1 MDAGVRCE
9 RRVYPSFTAAL
20 LPSDPD
26 FSRTMLLL
34 RLLGGPSLS
43 GNGRTL
49 TGPATQ
55 RHRLALL
62 VLLAS
67 SRSRPQS
74 RDKLVAWLWPERD
87 GEHARN
93 LLNQGVHAL
102 RRAIGEAGIISAQD
116 ELRLDPAAVACDVV
130 AFEDAIAA
138 GEVERAIGLYTGP
151 FLDGF
156 HLPGA
161 SEFEHWADGER
172 DRLRR
177 SYTRSLESLA
187 EAAEERR
194 EWSSAVERW
203 RALVSEERYNAR
215 VTVRL
220 MRALEGAGD
229 RAGAL
234 QQARLHTV
242 LLQQEFQSGPDPD
255 VVALADRLR
264 NEPANGDNR
273 KVARVTTDQFT
284 SPADHTPALDE
295 QSYASPSPGPPA
307 SNSLTAPAPVARP
320 PSPPPKS
327 RRRRW
332 VVPGIIGL
340 LVLGAIGVIG
350 HTDRLSLDE
359 NLVAVAPFDVFDPK
373 LALWREGL
381 VDILSRG
388 LDGAGPLRAV
398 SPRVAIRRWTGRAEP
413 AEANALGR
421 RTGAGLAV
429 FGQLVE
435 SGPDSVR
442 LTATLLDVGGNR
454 SLGEID
460 LRDALAHMDR
470 LVDSTAVALLR
481 ALGRHRPIG
490 AVRQAGFGGT
500 SLPALKEFLRGEQL
514 YRRSAWDSAL
524 AHYEAAIALDSTFAL
539 AYRRVQLSSPT
550 AYSSHSPQ
558 AYAFRAAAFNRGLPT
573 RDSLLIM
580 MDSLLLGMGWDDTA
594 LFAHRRRAFAALDQV
609 ARLNPNDPEVWN
621 RIGEV
626 RFHWGTPAEFT
637 EREILANLDRAIQLD
652 PEYSPAYEHT
662 VYLAIR
668 LGRLDLARQYAG
680 TYADFAPTDI
690 ATQQFRLDALLL
702 DPALAASTQ
711 TARLIDTS
719 AAGPLSQ
726 TVFDLSGWADSGE
739 TVLRLARSLAS
750 DTRSLPGAPWW
761 LTDIRRKE
769 LLAVFLAFRG
779 HFQEARGA
787 LPGSPIR
794 GTGYPNNPVLDLAL
808 LGAVPPD
815 SARIV
820 VRALVA
826 GDSLWPPAGR
836 RYALPWWY
844 ADRDTAALKRFE
856 TQVVAGA
863 RRYPNPVAKA
873 YLRNLAEV
881 ARAYLVLARGDSTEG
896 LGMLAALP
904 DSLCALSD
912 CFFEKFT
919 LAELAA
925 ARGQDREAAAIY
937 DRWLR
942 ARDWSP
948 LFVMGRLNRARVAER
963 LGDRARAAVLYQYV
977 VDAWRHADPE
987 LRSHVAAARDGLER
1001 LAAEPRE

>member
-1 MDAGVRCE
+1 
-9 RRVYPSFTAAL
+9 
-20 LPSDPD
+20 
-26 FSRTMLLL
+26 MLAL
-34 RLLGGPSLS
+34 RLLGGPSLCD
-43 GNGRTL
+43 NGSTL

-62 VLLAS
+62 ALLAS

-87 GEHARN
+87 VEHARN

-130 AFEDAIAA
+130 AYEDAIAA
-138 GEVERAIGLYTGP
+138 GELERAIGLYTGP

-177 SYTRSLESLA
+177 LYACSLERLA
-187 EAAEERR
+187 EAAEERG

-203 RALVSEERYNAR
+203 RGLVSVEPYNAR
-215 VTVRL
+215 VTLRL
-220 MRALEGAGD
+220 MRALDGAGD

-234 QQARLHTV
+234 QQARLHTL
-242 LLQQEFQSGPDPD
+242 LLQQEFEAGPDPD

-264 NEPANGDNR
+264 TEPANGHDR
-273 KVARVTTDQFT
+273 KVAAWSPDTGSHGGPPHAGTSAPARVTTDQSAST
-284 SPADHTPALDE
+284 ADLAPALDE
-295 QSYASPSPGPPA
+295 PP
-307 SNSLTAPAPVARP
+307 
-320 PSPPPKS
+320 
-327 RRRRW
+327 RRRGVGRRLLIL
-332 VVPGIIGL
+332 GLIGVGVAGAA
-340 LVLGAIGVIG
+340 VLGALLIRD
-350 HTDRLSLDE
+350 TDPRSLDA
-359 NLVAVAPFDVFDPK
+359 NLIAVAPFDVFDPK
-373 LALWREGL
+373 LGLWREGL
-381 VDILSRG
+381 VDILSRN
-388 LDGAGPLRAV
+388 LEGAGSLRTV
-398 SPRVAIRRWTGRAEP
+398 SPRVSIRRSKGRAES
-413 AEANALGR
+413 AEAKVLGR
-421 RTGAGLAV
+421 RTGAQLVV

-454 SLGEID
+454 SLGEVD

-481 ALGRHRPIG
+481 VLGRHRPVG
-490 AVRQAGFGGT
+490 AVRQAAFGGT
-500 SLPALKEFLRGEQL
+500 SLPALKEFLRGEQF

-524 AHYEAAIALDSTFAL
+524 AHYETAIDLDSTFAL
-539 AYRRVQLSSPT
+539 AYRRMWLSVSWNPPT
-550 AYSSHSPQ
+550 AHSFQPLE

-573 RDSLLIM
+573 RDSLLIV
-580 MDSLLLGMGWDDTA
+580 MDSLWLGAARPGFDDTA
-594 LFAHRRRAFAALDQV
+594 YFAHRRRAFVAADQV
-609 ARLNPNDPEVWN
+609 AQLDPNDPEVWN
-621 RIGEV
+621 QLGEV

-637 EREILANLDRAIQLD
+637 QQEVLATLDRAIQLD
-652 PEYSPAYEHT
+652 PEYGPAYEHT
-662 VYLAIR
+662 IGLAIGS
-668 LGRLDLARQYAG
+668 GRLDLARQYAG
-680 TYADFAPTDI
+680 AYTHFASSDI
-690 ATQQFRLDALLL
+690 SSQQLRLDALLL
-702 DPALAASTQ
+702 DPALAASPQ
-711 TARLIDTS
+711 TATLIDTS

-726 TVFDLSGWADSGE
+726 TALDLSVWADSGE
-739 TVLRLARSLAS
+739 TALRLARSLAS
-750 DTRSLPGAPWW
+750 ETRSLAGAPWW

-769 LLAVFLAFRG
+769 VLAFFLAFRG
-779 HFQEARGA
+779 HFREARAA
-787 LPGSPIR
+787 LPNSPIR
-794 GTGYPNNPVLDLAL
+794 GTGYPSNPVFDLAL
-808 LGAVPPD
+808 IGAVPPD
-815 SARIV
+815 TARIV
-820 VRALVA
+820 ARALVA
-826 GDSLWPPAGR
+826 GDSLWPPSGL

-844 ADRDTAALKRFE
+844 ADRDTAALRRFE
-856 TQVVAGA
+856 IQVVAGA

-896 LGMLAALP
+896 LRMLAALP

-925 ARGQDREAAAIY
+925 ARGRDRQAAAIY

-948 LFVMGRLNRARVAER
+948 LFVIGRLNRARIAER
-963 LGDRARAAVLYQYV
+963 LGDRDRAADLYQYV

-987 LRSHVAAARDGLER
+987 LRPQVAAAQDGLGR
-1001 LAAEPRE
+1001 LAGEPRK